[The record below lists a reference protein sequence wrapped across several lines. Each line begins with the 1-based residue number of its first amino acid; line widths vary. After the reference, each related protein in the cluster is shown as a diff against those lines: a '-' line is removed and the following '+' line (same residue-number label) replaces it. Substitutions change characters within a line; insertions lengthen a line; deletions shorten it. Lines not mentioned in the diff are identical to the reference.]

1 MKRKPTVDP
10 LHTAPM
16 PDRDIDNNGDEK
28 PVLDAGDVF
37 DSLAAQFPVC
47 MASDE
52 FHFFPQAKARKFDW
66 SRWDDFSPEALA
78 NAVRQLTRW
87 ERKLGQHRSPPS
99 SSAQTIDTDM
109 LRRVI
114 QTLRDQ
120 LALVRVTETQPTFY
134 LTIVGIGLAEAFEAG
149 SQALKAR
156 LKHLPAFLDQ
166 AVRNLNRVP
175 RLFRDLGIDM
185 FAKQQKWLDSLPL
198 PEARRIPVKDA
209 FDRLGMHLRKTDAGE
224 DFLPPV
230 ALYER
235 IAAHHMGCF
244 LGPKEIA
251 RELELEIAET
261 RSILTQSAASIAPG
275 RQWQA
280 VVDGLPRP
288 QMPPGGACEIYRNAI
303 SDLARHCS
311 AQGLITTDLVREC
324 PVEVNGIPDYMRPVR
339 SNAAFSMPPVHPPR
353 GGTFFIL
360 ETGEG
365 ARIPADYR
373 LLTAHETF
381 PGHHLLDTY
390 RWRQER
396 PIRRHIEFPLF
407 YEGWASFSEELM
419 FETGFFSTPA
429 ERMLMAK
436 RRFWRAIRGQVDFDI
451 HMRRRTLE
459 DAAAFLTSQG
469 IGPRRARAMV
479 QRYCLKPG
487 YQLAYTIGRRRFRRL
502 YDAFCLKGAN
512 PVAFARRVL
521 AQGEI
526 GFNDLEQVLRQ
537 GD

>member
-1 MKRKPTVDP
+1 
-10 LHTAPM
+10 M
-16 PDRDIDNNGDEK
+16 PDQDVDNNGDRK
-28 PVLDAGDVF
+28 PVLDAGDIF
-37 DSLAAQFPVC
+37 DTLAAQFPVC

-52 FHFFPQAKARKFDW
+52 FHFFPQAKAKRFDW
-66 SRWDDFSPEALA
+66 SRWDDFSTETLA
-78 NAVRQLTRW
+78 NAIRQLTRW
-87 ERKLGQHRSPPS
+87 DRELGQHPSPLL
-99 SSAQTIDTDM
+99 SSAQAIDADM
-109 LRRVI
+109 LRRAI

-120 LALVRVTETQPTFY
+120 LALVRVYETQPTFY

-166 AVRNLNRVP
+166 AGRNLNRVP

-185 FAKQQKWLDSLPL
+185 LAKQQKWLDSLSL
-198 PEARRIPVKDA
+198 PEACRISIKNA
-209 FDRLGMHLRKTDAGE
+209 FDRLGTHLRQARVRE
-224 DFLPPV
+224 DTLLPIE
-230 ALYER
+230 LYER
-235 IAAHHMGCF
+235 IATYHMGCF
-244 LGPKEIA
+244 LGPEDIA

-261 RSILTQSAASIAPG
+261 RSILTQASASIAPG
-275 RQWQA
+275 RPWQT
-280 VVDGLPRP
+280 VVDGLPLP
-288 QMPPGGACEIYRNAI
+288 QMPPGGAREIYRNAI

-311 AQGLITTDLVREC
+311 AQGLITADLVREC
-324 PVEVNGIPDYMRPVR
+324 PVKVEGIPDYMRPVR
-339 SNAAFSMPPVHPPR
+339 SNAAFSMPPAHPPR
-353 GGTFFIL
+353 GGTFCIL
-360 ETGEG
+360 ETGTG

-381 PGHHLLDTY
+381 PGHHLLDTS

-396 PIRRHIEFPLF
+396 PIRRHIEFPIF

-419 FETGFFSTPA
+419 FETGFFSTPVD
-429 ERMLMAK
+429 RMLMAK

-451 HMRRRTLE
+451 HMRRRTL
-459 DAAAFLTSQG
+459 DQAAAFLTSQG
-469 IGPRRARAMV
+469 IGPLRAGAMV

-502 YDAFCLKGAN
+502 YDAFYLKETN

-526 GFNDLEQVLRQ
+526 GFNYLEQVLRQ

>member
-1 MKRKPTVDP
+1 
-10 LHTAPM
+10 M
-16 PDRDIDNNGDEK
+16 PDQDVDHNGARQL
-28 PVLDAGDVF
+28 VLGAGDIF

-52 FHFFPQAKARKFDW
+52 FHFFPQAKAKRFDW
-66 SRWDDFSPEALA
+66 SRWDDFSKEALA
-78 NAVRQLTRW
+78 NAIEQLTQWDR
-87 ERKLGQHRSPPS
+87 ELAQHPLPPL
-99 SSAQTIDTDM
+99 SSAHAIEADM

-120 LALVRVTETQPTFY
+120 LELVRVHENQPTFY

-156 LKHLPAFLDQ
+156 LTHLPAFLDQ
-166 AVRNLNRVP
+166 AGRNLNHVP
-175 RLFRDLGIDM
+175 RLFRDLGIEM
-185 FAKQQKWLDSLPL
+185 LAKQQKWLDSLSL
-198 PEARRIPVKDA
+198 PEACRISIKDA
-209 FDRLGMHLRKTDAGE
+209 FGRLTKHLRQASAHE

-230 ALYER
+230 ELYER
-235 IAAHHMGCF
+235 IATHHMGCF
-244 LGPKEIA
+244 LRPKEIA

-261 RSILTQSAASIAPG
+261 RSILTQTATSIAPG

-280 VVDGLPRP
+280 VVDGLPLP
-288 QMPPGGACEIYRNAI
+288 QMPPGGARDIYRNAI

-311 AQGLITTDLVREC
+311 AQGLITVDLVREC
-324 PVEVNGIPDYMRPVR
+324 PVKVEGIPDYMRAVR

-360 ETGEG
+360 ETGG
-365 ARIPADYR
+365 RARIPADYR

-381 PGHHLLDTY
+381 PGHHLLDTS

-396 PIRRHIEFPLF
+396 PIRRHIEFPIF

-419 FETGFFSTPA
+419 FETGFFSTPID
-429 ERMLMAK
+429 RMLMAK
-436 RRFWRAIRGQVDFDI
+436 RRFWRAMRGQVDFDI
-451 HMRRRTLE
+451 HMRRRTLDE
-459 DAAAFLTSQG
+459 AAAFLTSQG
-469 IGPRRARAMV
+469 IAPGRAKAMV

-487 YQLAYTIGRRRFRRL
+487 YQLSYTIGRRRFRRL
-502 YDAFCLKGAN
+502 YDAFCQKETN
-512 PVAFARRVL
+512 PVEFARRVL

-526 GFNDLEQVLRQ
+526 GFNYLEQVLRQ

>member
-1 MKRKPTVDP
+1 MKRQSTTDP

-16 PDRDIDNNGDEK
+16 PDQDLHNKGDGK
-28 PVLDAGDVF
+28 PVLDAGDLF
-37 DSLAAQFPVC
+37 DSLATQFPVC

-66 SRWDDFSPEALA
+66 SRWDDFSTESLA
-78 NAVRQLTRW
+78 NAIRQLTRW
-87 ERKLGQHRSPPS
+87 DRKLGQFLSPPL
-99 SSAQTIDTDM
+99 SSAQTIDADM

-120 LALVRVTETQPTFY
+120 LGLVRVTETQPTFY

-185 FAKQQKWLDSLPL
+185 LAKQQKWLDSLSL

-230 ALYER
+230 ELYER

-288 QMPPGGACEIYRNAI
+288 QMPPGGAREIYRNAI

-311 AQGLITTDLVREC
+311 AQGLIATDLMREC
-324 PVEVNGIPDYMRPVR
+324 PVTVEGIPDYMRPVR

-360 ETGEG
+360 ETGGG

-390 RWRQER
+390 RWRQKR

-419 FETGFFSTPA
+419 FETGFFSTPVD
-429 ERMLMAK
+429 RMLMAK
-436 RRFWRAIRGQVDFDI
+436 RRFWRAIRGQIDFDI

-459 DAAAFLTSQG
+459 DAAALLTSQG
-469 IGPRRARAMV
+469 IGPRRSKAMI

-502 YDAFCLKGAN
+502 YDAFCLKAAN

-526 GFNDLEQVLRQ
+526 GFNYLEQVLGQ

>member
-1 MKRKPTVDP
+1 
-10 LHTAPM
+10 M
-16 PDRDIDNNGDEK
+16 PYQDFDNNGDTK
-28 PVLDAGDVF
+28 LVLDAGDIF
-37 DSLAAQFPVC
+37 DTLAAQFPVC

-52 FHFFPQAKARKFDW
+52 FHFFPQAKAKRFDW
-66 SRWDDFSPEALA
+66 SRWDDFSKEALA
-78 NAVRQLTRW
+78 NAIGQLTRW
-87 ERKLGQHRSPPS
+87 DRELGQHPSPPM
-99 SSAQTIDTDM
+99 SSAQAIDADM

-114 QTLRDQ
+114 QTLCDQ
-120 LALVRVTETQPTFY
+120 LTLVRVHETQPTFY

-166 AVRNLNRVP
+166 AGRNLNRVP
-175 RLFRDLGIDM
+175 RLFRDLGIEM
-185 FAKQQKWLDSLPL
+185 LVKQQKWLDSLSL
-198 PEARRIPVKDA
+198 PESYRIPIKDA
-209 FDRLGMHLRKTDAGE
+209 FDRLGTHLRQASARE

-230 ALYER
+230 ELYER
-235 IAAHHMGCF
+235 IATHHMGCF
-244 LGPKEIA
+244 LRPEDITC
-251 RELELEIAET
+251 ELELEIAET
-261 RSILTQSAASIAPG
+261 RSILTQSAAAIAPG
-275 RQWQA
+275 RLWPA
-280 VVDGLPRP
+280 VVDDLPLP
-288 QMPPGGACEIYRNAI
+288 QMPPGGAREIYRNAI

-311 AQGLITTDLVREC
+311 AQGLITADLVREC
-324 PVEVNGIPDYMRPVR
+324 PVKVEGIPNYMRPVR

-365 ARIPADYR
+365 AMIPADYR

-381 PGHHLLDTY
+381 PGHHLLDTS

-396 PIRRHIEFPLF
+396 PIRRHIEFPIF

-419 FETGFFSTPA
+419 FETGFFSTPVD
-429 ERMLMAK
+429 RMLMAK
-436 RRFWRAIRGQVDFDI
+436 RRFWRAMRGQVDFDI
-451 HMRRRTLE
+451 HMRRRTLDE
-459 DAAAFLTSQG
+459 AAAFLASEG
-469 IGPRRARAMV
+469 IGPRRAKAMV

-502 YDAFCLKGAN
+502 YDAFCLKETN

-526 GFNDLEQVLRQ
+526 GFNYLEQVLRQ

>member
-1 MKRKPTVDP
+1 MPDPDFDRNGDRKP
-10 LHTAPM
+10 M
-16 PDRDIDNNGDEK
+16 
-28 PVLDAGDVF
+28 LDAGDIF
-37 DSLAAQFPVC
+37 DSLAVQFPVC

-52 FHFFPQAKARKFDW
+52 FHFFPQARARKFDW
-66 SRWDDFSPEALA
+66 SRWDDFSTEALA
-78 NAVRQLTRW
+78 NAVSLLTRW
-87 ERKLGQHRSPPS
+87 DRELGQHPTSAL
-99 SSAQTIDTDM
+99 SSAQAIDADM

-114 QTLRDQ
+114 QTLREQ

-134 LTIVGIGLAEAFEAG
+134 LTIVGIGLGEAFEAG

-166 AVRNLNRVP
+166 AAHNLNRVP
-175 RLFRDLGIDM
+175 RLFRDLGLDM
-185 FAKQQKWLDSLPL
+185 LAKQQTWLDSLSL
-198 PEARRIPVKDA
+198 PETRRVTIKEA
-209 FDRLGMHLRKTDAGE
+209 FDRLGRHLRQAGAGE

-230 ALYER
+230 DLYER

-244 LGPKEIA
+244 FGPEDIA

-261 RSILTQSAASIAPG
+261 RSILAQSAASMAPG
-275 RQWQA
+275 RPWQS
-280 VVDGLPRP
+280 VVDGLPLP
-288 QMPPGGACEIYRNAI
+288 QMPPGGAREIYRNAI
-303 SDLARHCS
+303 FDLARHCS
-311 AQGLITTDLVREC
+311 RQGLITADLVREC
-324 PVEVNGIPDYMRPVR
+324 PVEVEGIPDFMRPVR

-360 ETGEG
+360 ETGRG

-429 ERMLMAK
+429 DRMLMAK
-436 RRFWRAIRGQVDFDI
+436 RRFWRAVRGQVDFDI

-469 IGPRRARAMV
+469 IGPSRARAMV
-479 QRYCLKPG
+479 HRYCLKPG

-502 YDAFCLKGAN
+502 YDAFCLKETN

-526 GFNDLEQVLRQ
+526 GFNFLEQVLGQ